1 MEIIANN
8 VNVAYSA
15 ALHWLRTAGVR
26 ETSRNGPVIVSPE
39 PVLTTYLHPRER
51 VLFSPLRDA
60 NPFLHFFEALWM
72 LAGRND
78 VTFPAQFAPQMLKY
92 SDDGKTLHGAYGCRW
107 RKWFGYDQLSQ
118 LAMELKSNPDT
129 RRAVL
134 TMWDGGAYSYEANNQ
149 DFGEYGDLRQAIS
162 GGKDVPCNTHAY
174 LDCRGGKLNLTV
186 VQRSGDAVWGTFGAN
201 AAHFSVLQEFLA
213 AWVGVPVGVYRHFTN
228 NLHLYPE
235 VFKTDLFAAA
245 EDAEAHNY
253 YPCYIK
259 DKGKPAEPVEPYPLV
274 SVPIADWEEDLRQ
287 FLKEPL
293 NDDYNYNDKFFSTV
307 AYPMYAAWAER
318 KTKQGTGLEWAGKIA
333 AFDWRVACEEWIHR
347 REARKNVQ
355 LSESVG

>member
-15 ALHWLRTAGVR
+15 ALHWLRVAGVR

-60 NPFLHFFEALWM
+60 NPFLHLMESLWM
-72 LAGRND
+72 LAGRDD
-78 VTFPAQFAPQMLKY
+78 VAFPAQFAAQMTKY
-92 SDDGKTLHGAYGCRW
+92 SDDGKTLHGAYGYRW
-107 RKWFGYDQLSQ
+107 RRWFGYDQLEILAREIQ
-118 LAMELKSNPDT
+118 LNPDT

-134 TMWDGGAYSYEANNQ
+134 AMWDGGEYSYEANIE
-149 DFGEYGDLRQAIS
+149 DFGQFGDLRQATS

-174 LDCRGGKLNLTV
+174 LDCRGGALNMTV
-186 VQRSGDAVWGTFGAN
+186 MQRSGDAVWGTFGAN
-201 AAHFSVLQEFLA
+201 AVHFSVLQEFMA
-213 AWVGVPVGVYRHFTN
+213 AWVGVPVGAYRHFTN

-235 VFKTDLFAAA
+235 VFKTDLFEGA
-245 EDAEAHNY
+245 EDSEGNDY
-253 YPCYIK
+253 YRHDCLL
-259 DKGKPAEPVEPYPLV
+259 DVKPFPLV
-274 SVPIADWEEDLRQ
+274 SVTITEWEEDLRQ
-287 FLKEPL
+287 FLKEPV
-293 NDDYNYNDKFFSTV
+293 NDMYDYNDKFFSTV
-307 AYPMYAAWAER
+307 AYPVYMAWYAR
-318 KTKQGTGLEWAGKIA
+318 KLKINSGLEWAGRIA
-333 AFDWRVACEEWIHR
+333 ATDWRVACEGWINR